1 MHSWCHVAI
10 TPREPRVLRHA
21 LCLYSGSSS
30 KSCSAVLTLAVKQM
44 ACAGHRPSMWW
55 HVLTVYLY
63 AADPAMLLSEAPDF
77 LPLPMSD
84 AHRPGHARKRGHHN
98 PHQPLPGNPPNQ
110 QPHKSPHMG
119 SGSIGPSEAVG
130 FDYDSALRA
139 APGLDLAAS
148 GPASRGRDQGRGGGR
163 RGRGRGRDSRGRAQ
177 GASFDGR
184 QKTRKM
190 VNPWA
195 INEDEGSGPRGG
207 GGGGGSGRRGGGRRG
222 RGGGHEG
229 GGGVSRNR
237 SMPKA
242 GNKSMNF

>member
-1 MHSWCHVAI
+1 MLTVQ
-10 TPREPRVLRHA
+10 VLR
-21 LCLYSGSSS
+21 
-30 KSCSAVLTLAVKQM
+30 
-44 ACAGHRPSMWW
+44 
-55 HVLTVYLY
+55 

-77 LPLPMSD
+77 LPMPMSD
-84 AHRPGHARKRGHHN
+84 AHRPEHARKRSRHN
-98 PHQPLPGNPPNQ
+98 PSQSMPGNPPNQ
-110 QPHKSPHMG
+110 QPHEITAIG
-119 SGSIGPSEAVG
+119 SDGMGPSQAG
-130 FDYDSALRA
+130 FDYDSALKA

-148 GPASRGRDQGRGGGR
+148 GPASGRRNEGRGGGR
-163 RGRGRGRDSRGRAQ
+163 RGRGRGRDSSGRAQ

-195 INEDEGSGPRGG
+195 IGGDEDSGSR
-207 GGGGGSGRRGGGRRG
+207 GGGGSGRRGGGQRG
-222 RGGGHEG
+222 RGGRHEG